1 MNIIEIH
8 NNDRNT
14 CDKKGPYLKINGGS
28 GPTQAHAHVHNSKK
42 ARSDVFVRPL
52 ILSLHR

>member
-14 CDKKGPYLKINGGS
+14 CDKKGPYLKVNGGS